1 MNTADQTAA
10 VGDVMTTGTRT
21 VARHGFGVRAAVI
34 AVGASVGLAM
44 MAGMAP
50 ARADVLRDVLGFNPF
65 SKGSSSGELRSG
77 VYVDEAGEEI
87 DCPRVDVF
95 EGGSSVRRGE
105 GSGLSY
111 QMTIGNLAR
120 ECERAPDGRI
130 VVNVGVDVRAL
141 IGPAGRPGRFS
152 SPLTILLKQG
162 DTVLSRVT
170 RQVSVAI
177 PAGEGNAMGE
187 LVERGIA
194 LPEDTR
200 NLLIEVGFGGAAPK
214 ARGRGR

>member
-1 MNTADQTAA
+1 MNTADQTTA
-10 VGDVMTTGTRT
+10 VRQVIATGVHT

-34 AVGASVGLAM
+34 AIGAGVGLAM
-44 MAGMAP
+44 AAGVTP
-50 ARADVLRDVLGFNPF
+50 AQADVLRDVLGFNPF
-65 SKGSSSGELRSG
+65 SKGSSSGGLRSG

-87 DCPRVDVF
+87 DCPRVDVL

-120 ECERAPDGRI
+120 ECERTQDQRI

-152 SPLTILLKQG
+152 SPMTIQIKRG

-170 RQVSVAI
+170 RQVSVTI
-177 PAGEGNAMGE
+177 PVGEGNAMGE

-200 NLLIEVGFGGAAPK
+200 DLLIEVGFGGAAPK
-214 ARGRGR
+214 ARQRGR